1 MMQVMANRLED
12 DVPAGRSC
20 ARGTV
25 RGTVTDAT
33 VAMRRGGQSFALALR
48 TLGVRCWSHR
58 GGCDARAGLPFKS
71 RDPRQKVTD
80 LAAKSGDRCGE
91 GLEISS
97 GGGGHR
103 IYSYERGRR
112 EYTTIDNG
120 SGSR

>member
-1 MMQVMANRLED
+1 MTQVMANCLED

-20 ARGTV
+20 ARGNV
-25 RGTVTDAT
+25 RGTVPDAT
-33 VAMRRGGQSFALALR
+33 VAMRWGGGALPLC
-48 TLGVRCWSHR
+48 LGPWAFDAGVMG
-58 GGCDARAGLPFKS
+58 GGCDAGAGLPFKS
-71 RDPRQKVTD
+71 RDPGQKATD

-91 GLEISS
+91 GLEIS
-97 GGGGHR
+97 GRGGGHR